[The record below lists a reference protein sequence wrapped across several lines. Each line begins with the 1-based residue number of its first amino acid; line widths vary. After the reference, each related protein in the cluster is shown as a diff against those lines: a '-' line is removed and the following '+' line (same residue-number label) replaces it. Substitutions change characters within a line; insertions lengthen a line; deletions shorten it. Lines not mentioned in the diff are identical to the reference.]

1 MRDVT
6 LALEDGTVF
15 RGTGFGASAEA
26 AGEVVFNTAMTGYQ
40 EVLTD
45 PSYCGQIV
53 TMTYPEIGNYGIAPE
68 DMESGK
74 VQVEGFVV
82 RNLSPIASNWRG
94 GAKSL
99 DSFLV
104 EHGVAGVCGID
115 TRKLVR
121 ILRTKGAQRGVILP
135 GTPSETDAVAKA
147 RNVESIVG
155 IDMVQRVTSKE
166 AYDWTEPVFQFDG
179 AVSAGASTGDRPLV
193 VAYDFGI
200 KHNILRL
207 LVSHGF
213 QVRVVPAS
221 TPASE
226 VEKLDPAGIFLSN
239 GPGDPDAVPYAIA
252 AARELAGKFPM
263 FGICLGHQIL
273 GLALGGKTYKLKFGH
288 RGANHPV
295 QELPSGRVEVSS
307 QNHGFAVDATSLPK
321 DLEISHWNLNDK
333 TVSGMRHK
341 TLPLFSV
348 QYHPEASPGPH
359 DSSYLFQQFV
369 QSVRERQVVKA
380 RS

>member
-1 MRDVT
+1 MRDAT

-15 RGTGFGASAEA
+15 RGKGFGATAKA
-26 AGEVVFNTAMTGYQ
+26 AGEVVFNTAMSGYQ

-74 VQVEGFVV
+74 IQVEGFVI
-82 RNLSPIASNWRG
+82 RNLSPIASSWRG
-94 GAKSL
+94 GARTL
-99 DSFLV
+99 DDFLASYDIP
-104 EHGVAGVCGID
+104 GISGID
-115 TRKLVR
+115 TRQLVR
-121 ILRTKGAQRGVILP
+121 ILREKGAQRGVILP
-135 GTPSETDAVAKA
+135 GLPSEQEAVGAA
-147 RNVESIVG
+147 RQVPSIVG
-155 IDMVQRVTSKE
+155 IDMVERVTSRE
-166 AYDWTEPVFQFDG
+166 AYDWDDPVFSFEG
-179 AVSAGASTGDRPLV
+179 AKALPPASERPLV

-200 KHNILRL
+200 KRNILRL
-207 LVSHGF
+207 LVSNGF
-213 QVRVVPAS
+213 RVRVVPAS

-226 VEKLDPAGIFLSN
+226 VEALNPSGVFLSN

-252 AARELAGKFPM
+252 AVRELSQKFPM

-273 GLALGGKTYKLKFGH
+273 GLAMGARTYKLKFGH

-295 QELPSGRVEVSS
+295 QESPSMRVEVSA
-307 QNHGFAVDATSLPK
+307 QNHGFAVDRASMPT
-321 DLEISHWNLNDK
+321 EMEVSHVNLNDD
-333 TVSGMRHK
+333 TVAGMRHK

-369 QSVRERQVVKA
+369 QAVRDHSAVKV
-380 RS
+380 RP

>member
-15 RGTGFGASAEA
+15 RGKGFGASAEA
-26 AGEVVFNTAMTGYQ
+26 SGEVVFNTALSGYQ

-68 DMESGK
+68 DMESAK
-74 VQVEGFVV
+74 IQVEGFVV
-82 RNLSPIASNWRG
+82 RNLSPVASSWRG

-99 DSFLV
+99 DSFLKDY
-104 EHGVAGVCGID
+104 GVPGISGID
-115 TRKLVR
+115 TRMLVR
-121 ILRTKGAQRGVILP
+121 ILRTKGAQRGVILD
-135 GTPSETDAVAKA
+135 GLVSENLAIEKA
-147 RNVESIVG
+147 RAVPSIVG
-155 IDMVQRVTSKE
+155 IDMVERVTSSQ
-166 AYDWTEPVFQFDG
+166 AYDWSDPVFRFEGEQKL
-179 AVSAGASTGDRPLV
+179 APESERPLV

-200 KHNILRL
+200 KRNILRL
-207 LVSHGF
+207 LVSNGF
-213 QVRVVPAS
+213 RVRVVPANTS
-221 TPASE
+221 AAE
-226 VEKLDPAGIFLSN
+226 VDKLAPAGIFLSN

-252 AARELAGKFPM
+252 ATRELASKYPV

-273 GLALGGKTYKLKFGH
+273 GLALGAKTYKLKFGH

-295 QELPSGRVEVSS
+295 QELPSKRVEVSS
-307 QNHGFAVDATSLPK
+307 QNHGFAVDAKSLPA
-321 DLEISHWNLNDK
+321 DLEVSHINLNDQ

-341 TLPLFSV
+341 SLPLFSV

-359 DSSYLFQQFV
+359 DSEYLFKQFV
-369 QSVRERQVVKA
+369 EAVRTRAAVKV

>member
-15 RGTGFGASAEA
+15 RGKGFGAKAEA
-26 AGEVVFNTAMTGYQ
+26 AGEVVFNTALSGYQ

-53 TMTYPEIGNYGIAPE
+53 TMTYPEIGNYGIAQE

-74 VQVEGFVV
+74 IQVEGFVV
-82 RNLSPIASNWRG
+82 RNLSPVASSWRG

-99 DSFLV
+99 DAFLS
-104 EHGVAGVCGID
+104 EQGIPGVSGID
-115 TRKLVR
+115 TRMLVR
-121 ILRTKGAQRGVILP
+121 ILRTKGAQRGVILD
-135 GTPSETDAVAKA
+135 GKVSENVAVEKA
-147 RNVESIVG
+147 RQVPSIVG
-155 IDMVQRVTSKE
+155 IDMVCRVTSKE
-166 AYDWTEPVFQFDG
+166 AYDWSDPTFRFDG
-179 AVSAGASTGDRPLV
+179 EHKLAPESERPLV

-200 KHNILRL
+200 KRNILRL
-207 LVSHGF
+207 LVTNGF
-213 QVRVVPAS
+213 RVRVVPAG

-226 VEKLDPAGIFLSN
+226 VEKLNPAGVFLSN

-252 AARELAGKFPM
+252 AARELSAKFPI

-273 GLALGGKTYKLKFGH
+273 GLALGAKTYKLKFGH

-295 QELPSGRVEVSS
+295 QELPSMRVEVSS
-307 QNHGFAVDATSLPK
+307 QNHGFAVDAKSLPS
-321 DLEISHWNLNDK
+321 DLEVSHINLNDQ

-341 TLPLFSV
+341 SLPLFSV

-359 DSSYLFQQFV
+359 DSEYLFKQFV
-369 QSVRERQVVKA
+369 EAVRTRAAVKV

>member
-1 MRDVT
+1 MREAT

-15 RGTGFGASAEA
+15 RGIGFGAPQGA
-26 AGEVVFNTAMTGYQ
+26 AGEVVFNTALTGYQ

-45 PSYCGQIV
+45 PSYRGQIV
-53 TMTYPEIGNYGIAPE
+53 TMTYPEIGNYGIAPQ
-68 DMESGK
+68 DMESGR

-94 GAKSL
+94 GARSL
-99 DSFLV
+99 ESFLH
-104 EHGVAGVCGID
+104 EQGIPGISGID

-121 ILRTKGAQRGVILP
+121 ILRTKGAQRGVIVSGSP
-135 GTPSETDAVAKA
+135 PESEAVALA
-147 RNVESIVG
+147 RGVESIVG
-155 IDMVQRVTSKE
+155 IDMVRRVTSDR
-166 AYDWTEPVFQFDG
+166 AYDWDDPVFRFDG
-179 AVSAGASTGDRPLV
+179 ASTPAPDARQPLI

-200 KHNILRL
+200 KRNILRL

-213 QVRVVPAS
+213 RVHVVPAS

-226 VEKLDPAGIFLSN
+226 VDKLRPSGVFLSN
-239 GPGDPDAVPYAIA
+239 GPGDPDAVPYAIQA
-252 AARELAGKFPM
+252 VRELASRYPL

-273 GLALGGKTYKLKFGH
+273 GLALGARTYKLKFGH

-295 QELPSGRVEVSS
+295 QELPSRRVEVSS
-307 QNHGFAVDATSLPK
+307 QNHGFAVDASTLPP
-321 DLEISHWNLNDK
+321 DLVVSHVNLNDG
-333 TVSGMRHK
+333 TVAGMRHR

-359 DSSYLFQQFV
+359 DSAYLFSQFV
-369 QSVRERQVVKA
+369 ESVRSRAAVVG

>member
-1 MRDVT
+1 MREAT

-15 RGTGFGASAEA
+15 RGNGFGAATEA

-74 VQVEGFVV
+74 IQVEGFVV

-94 GAKSL
+94 GARTL
-99 DSFLV
+99 DDFLSAYKV
-104 EHGVAGVCGID
+104 PGIAGID

-121 ILRTKGAQRGVILP
+121 ILRDKGAQRGVILP
-135 GTPSETDAVAKA
+135 GAPSEAEAVELA
-147 RNVESIVG
+147 RKVPSIVG
-155 IDMVQRVTSKE
+155 IDMVERVTSSQ
-166 AYDWTEPVFQFDG
+166 AYDWTEPVFAFDG
-179 AVSAGASTGDRPLV
+179 PAPVLPGPDAPLV

-200 KHNILRL
+200 KQNILRL

-213 QVRVVPAS
+213 RVHVVPAS
-221 TPASE
+221 TPAS
-226 VEKLDPAGIFLSN
+226 VVAALNPAGVFLSN

-252 AARELAGKFPM
+252 AARELASAFPM

-273 GLALGGKTYKLKFGH
+273 GLALGAKTYKLKFGH

-295 QELPSGRVEVSS
+295 QESPSGRVEVSS
-307 QNHGFAVDATSLPK
+307 QNQGFAVDRTSLPT
-321 DLEISHWNLNDK
+321 EMEVSHMNLNDN
-333 TVSGMRHK
+333 TVSGMRHRS
-341 TLPLFSV
+341 LPLFSV

-359 DSSYLFQQFV
+359 DSSYLFEQFV
-369 QSVRERQVVKA
+369 QAVRTRAAVQV
-380 RS
+380 RP

>member
-15 RGTGFGASAEA
+15 RGKGFGASAEA
-26 AGEVVFNTAMTGYQ
+26 AGEVVFNTAMSGYQ

-53 TMTYPEIGNYGIAPE
+53 TMTYPEIGNYGIAQE

-74 VQVEGFVV
+74 IQVEGFVV
-82 RNLSPIASNWRG
+82 RNLSPVASSWRG

-99 DSFLV
+99 DAFLK
-104 EHGVAGVCGID
+104 ENGVPGVSGID
-115 TRKLVR
+115 TRMLVR
-121 ILRTKGAQRGVILP
+121 ILRTKGAQRGVILD
-135 GTPSETDAVAKA
+135 GNVSENVAVEKA
-147 RNVESIVG
+147 RQVPSIVG
-155 IDMVQRVTSKE
+155 IDMVERVTSSA
-166 AYDWTEPVFQFDG
+166 AYDWSEPTFRFDG
-179 AVSAGASTGDRPLV
+179 EHKLPPESERPLV

-200 KHNILRL
+200 KRNILRL
-207 LVSHGF
+207 LVTNGF
-213 QVRVVPAS
+213 RVRVVPAN

-226 VEKLDPAGIFLSN
+226 VEKLSPSGVFLSN

-252 AARELAGKFPM
+252 AARELSSKLPI

-273 GLALGGKTYKLKFGH
+273 GLALGAKTYKLKFGH

-295 QELPSGRVEVSS
+295 QELPSMRVEVSS
-307 QNHGFAVDATSLPK
+307 QNHGFAVDAKSLPS
-321 DLEISHWNLNDK
+321 DLEVSHINLNDQ

-359 DSSYLFQQFV
+359 DSEYLFKQFV
-369 QSVRERQVVKA
+369 EAVRTRATVKV

>member
-1 MRDVT
+1 MREAT

-15 RGTGFGASAEA
+15 RGIGFGAPQGA
-26 AGEVVFNTAMTGYQ
+26 AGEVVFNTALTGYQ

-45 PSYCGQIV
+45 PSYRGQIV
-53 TMTYPEIGNYGIAPE
+53 TMTYPEIGNYGIAPQ
-68 DMESGK
+68 DMESGR

-94 GAKSL
+94 GARSL
-99 DSFLV
+99 ESFLH
-104 EHGVAGVCGID
+104 EQGIPGISGID

-121 ILRTKGAQRGVILP
+121 ILRTKGAQRGVIVSGSP
-135 GTPSETDAVAKA
+135 PESEAVALA
-147 RNVESIVG
+147 RGVESIVG
-155 IDMVQRVTSKE
+155 IDMVRRVTSDR
-166 AYDWTEPVFQFDG
+166 AYDWDDPVFRFDG
-179 AVSAGASTGDRPLV
+179 ASTPAPDARQPLI

-200 KHNILRL
+200 KRNILRL

-213 QVRVVPAS
+213 RVHVVPAS

-226 VEKLDPAGIFLSN
+226 VDKLRPAGVFLSN
-239 GPGDPDAVPYAIA
+239 GPGDPDAVPYAIQA
-252 AARELAGKFPM
+252 VRELASRYPL

-273 GLALGGKTYKLKFGH
+273 GLALGARTYKLKFGH

-295 QELPSGRVEVSS
+295 QELPSRRVEVSS
-307 QNHGFAVDATSLPK
+307 QNHGFAVDASTLPP
-321 DLEISHWNLNDK
+321 DLVVSHVNLNDG
-333 TVSGMRHK
+333 TVAGMRHR

-359 DSSYLFQQFV
+359 DSAYLFSQFV
-369 QSVRERQVVKA
+369 ESVRSRAAVVG

>member
-6 LALEDGTVF
+6 LALEDGSVF
-15 RGTGFGASAEA
+15 RGKGFGAPAEA
-26 AGEVVFNTAMTGYQ
+26 AGEVVFNTAMSGYQ

-82 RNLSPIASNWRG
+82 RNLSPLASSWRG
-94 GAKSL
+94 GAKDL
-99 DSFLV
+99 DGFLK
-104 EHGVAGVCGID
+104 EFGIPGVSGID
-115 TRKLVR
+115 TRMLVR
-121 ILRTKGAQRGVILP
+121 ILRTKGAQKGVVLDGIV
-135 GTPSETDAVAKA
+135 SENIAVEKA
-147 RNVESIVG
+147 RQVSSIVG
-155 IDMVQRVTSKE
+155 VDMVERVTSKE
-166 AYDWTEPVFQFDG
+166 AYDWSDPVFQFGSEPNSMSD
-179 AVSAGASTGDRPLV
+179 SDRPLV

-200 KHNILRL
+200 KRNILRL

-213 QVRVVPAS
+213 RVRVVPAN

-226 VEKLDPAGIFLSN
+226 VERLSPSGIFLSN
-239 GPGDPDAVPYAIA
+239 GPGDPDAVPYAMTA
-252 AARELAGKFPM
+252 VRVLSSKFPI

-273 GLALGGKTYKLKFGH
+273 GLALGAKTYKLKFGH

-295 QELPSGRVEVSS
+295 QELPSMRVEVSS
-307 QNHGFAVDATSLPK
+307 QNHGFAVDAKSLPAE
-321 DLEISHWNLNDK
+321 LEISHINLNDQ
-333 TVSGMRHK
+333 TVSGMRHR

-359 DSSYLFQQFV
+359 DSEYLFRQFV
-369 QSVRERQVVKA
+369 EAVRSRAAVQV

>member
-1 MRDVT
+1 MRDAT
-6 LALEDGTVF
+6 LALEDGSVF
-15 RGTGFGASAEA
+15 RGIGFGAAQKA

-74 VQVEGFVV
+74 VQVEGFAV
-82 RNLSPIASNWRG
+82 RNLSPIASSWRG
-94 GAKSL
+94 GARSL
-99 DSFLV
+99 DSFLS
-104 EHGVAGVCGID
+104 EQGIPGISGID

-121 ILRTKGAQRGVILP
+121 ILRTNGAQRGVILP
-135 GTPSETDAVAKA
+135 GHPSNAEAIALANGVD
-147 RNVESIVG
+147 SIVG
-155 IDMVQRVTSKE
+155 IDMVCRVTSDH
-166 AYDWTEPVFQFDG
+166 AYDWNDPVFRFDG
-179 AVSAGASTGDRPLV
+179 AESLVPQSERPLV

-200 KHNILRL
+200 KQNILRL

-213 QVRVVPAS
+213 RVRVVPAS

-226 VEKLDPAGIFLSN
+226 VEKLSPAGVFLSN
-239 GPGDPDAVPYAIA
+239 GPGDPDAVPYAIQA
-252 AARELAGKFPM
+252 VRELASKYPL

-273 GLALGGKTYKLKFGH
+273 GLALGARTYKLKFGH

-295 QELPSGRVEVSS
+295 QERPSNRVEVSA
-307 QNHGFAVDATSLPK
+307 QNHGFAVDASSLPS
-321 DLEISHWNLNDK
+321 DLIVSHVNLNDQ
-333 TVSGMRHK
+333 TVAGMRHR

-348 QYHPEASPGPH
+348 QYYPEASPGPH
-359 DSSYLFQQFV
+359 DSSYLFSQFV
-369 QSVRERQVVKA
+369 ESVRSRAAVGA

>member
-1 MRDVT
+1 MRDAT

-15 RGTGFGASAEA
+15 RGIGFGASQKAS
-26 AGEVVFNTAMTGYQ
+26 GEVVFNTAMTGYQ

-94 GAKSL
+94 GALSL
-99 DSFLV
+99 ESFLARN
-104 EHGVAGVCGID
+104 GIPGISGID

-121 ILRTKGAQRGVILP
+121 ILRTKGAQRGVILD
-135 GTPSETDAVAKA
+135 GSPSEAEAVALA
-147 RNVESIVG
+147 QGVESIVG
-155 IDMVQRVTSKE
+155 IDMVRRVTSDQ
-166 AYDWTEPVFQFDG
+166 AYDWNDPVFRFEG
-179 AVSAGASTGDRPLV
+179 METLPPTAERPLV

-200 KHNILRL
+200 KRNILRL
-207 LVSHGF
+207 LVSNGF
-213 QVRVVPAS
+213 RVRVVPAS

-226 VEKLDPAGIFLSN
+226 VEKLAPAGVFLSN
-239 GPGDPDAVPYAIA
+239 GPGDPDAVPYAIQA
-252 AARELAGKFPM
+252 VRELAAKFPL

-273 GLALGGKTYKLKFGH
+273 GLALGARTYKLKFGH

-295 QELPSGRVEVSS
+295 QESPSNRVEVSA
-307 QNHGFAVDATSLPK
+307 QNHGFAVDAATLPP
-321 DLEISHWNLNDK
+321 DLIVSHVNLNDQ
-333 TVSGMRHK
+333 TVAGMRHR

-359 DSSYLFQQFV
+359 DSSYLFSQFV
-369 QSVRERQVVKA
+369 ESVRSRAAVGS

>member
-1 MRDVT
+1 MREAT

-15 RGTGFGASAEA
+15 RGKGFGAPQRA
-26 AGEVVFNTAMTGYQ
+26 AGEVVFNTALTGYQ

-94 GAKSL
+94 GARSL
-99 DSFLV
+99 ESFLA
-104 EHGVAGVCGID
+104 EHGIPGISGID
-115 TRKLVR
+115 TRMLVR
-121 ILRTKGAQRGVILP
+121 VLRTKGAQRGVILS
-135 GTPSETDAVAKA
+135 GTPPEAEAVAQA
-147 RNVESIVG
+147 RGVESIVG
-155 IDMVQRVTSKE
+155 IDMVRRVTSDR
-166 AYDWTEPVFQFDG
+166 AYDWNEPVFRFDG
-179 AVSAGASTGDRPLV
+179 DAGTASDDQRPLI

-200 KHNILRL
+200 KRNILRL

-213 QVRVVPAS
+213 RVHVVPAS
-221 TPASE
+221 TTASE
-226 VEKLDPAGIFLSN
+226 VDELHPAGVFLSN
-239 GPGDPDAVPYAIA
+239 GPGDPDAVPYAIGA
-252 AARELAGKFPM
+252 VRELASRYPL

-273 GLALGGKTYKLKFGH
+273 GLALGARTYKLKFGH
-288 RGANHPV
+288 RGANQPV
-295 QELPSGRVEVSS
+295 QESPSMKVEVSS
-307 QNHGFAVDATSLPK
+307 QNHGFAVDASTLPP
-321 DLEISHWNLNDK
+321 DLVVSHVNLNDR
-333 TVSGMRHK
+333 TVAGMRHR

-359 DSSYLFQQFV
+359 DSAYLFSQFV
-369 QSVRERQVVKA
+369 ESVRSRAAVMG

>member
-1 MRDVT
+1 MRDAT

-15 RGTGFGASAEA
+15 RGKGFGARSGAL
-26 AGEVVFNTAMTGYQ
+26 GEVVFNTAMTGYQ

-53 TMTYPEIGNYGIAPE
+53 TMTYPEVGNYGIAPE
-68 DMESGK
+68 DLESGK
-74 VQVEGFVV
+74 IQVEGFVV
-82 RNLSPIASNWRG
+82 RNLSPVASSWRG
-94 GAKSL
+94 GSKRL
-99 DSFLV
+99 EDFLA
-104 EHGVAGVCGID
+104 ENGIPGISGID
-115 TRKLVR
+115 TRQLVR
-121 ILRTKGAQRGVILP
+121 LLRTKGAQRGVILDGSP
-135 GTPSETDAVAKA
+135 DAKEAVAA
-147 RNVESIVG
+147 ACQVPSIVG

-166 AYDWTEPVFQFDG
+166 AYDWAEPVFQFEG
-179 AVSAGASTGDRPLV
+179 KAVLPPADAPLV

-200 KHNILRL
+200 KRNILRL

-213 QVRVVPAS
+213 RVRVVPAS

-226 VEKLDPAGIFLSN
+226 VEALSPAGVFLSN

-252 AARELAGKFPM
+252 AARQLAAKFPL

-273 GLALGGKTYKLKFGH
+273 GLALGARTYKLKFGH

-295 QELPSGRVEVSS
+295 QEMPSGKVEVSS
-307 QNHGFAVDATSLPK
+307 QNHGFAVDAKSLPA
-321 DLEISHWNLNDK
+321 DLEVSHMNLNDN

-341 TLPLFSV
+341 TLPVFSV

-359 DSSYLFQQFV
+359 DSEYLFAQFV
-369 QSVRERQVVKA
+369 EAVRSRHAVKA
-380 RS
+380 RP